1 MILPRRHLFV
11 AAIVVGSFLLF
22 LIQPMVARL
31 ALPRLGGAP
40 NVWNSAMLVY
50 QALLLGGY
58 AYAHAIGRLALR
70 RQFVLHLVLFA
81 LAGLSLPIA
90 LVDWASFGAGL
101 EVLWVPALLLAS
113 IGPVFFVVS
122 AQAPLVQR
130 WYAAAPDA
138 GDPYPLYAG
147 SNLGSFAGLLSYPL
161 LVEPN
166 LTLSQQAWMWTGG
179 YVLLGGL
186 VLLLARARWQAQ
198 TAHAGDEPH
207 GAAGAAVPVKT
218 MLLWLVLA
226 AVPSGLMLS
235 TTTHLTTDIFAMPLL
250 WVMPLGLYLL
260 SFVPA
265 FSQSR
270 RVTRTLTRV
279 APFIVLLVGGL
290 AMVPQS
296 IGGLTIALLT
306 VLMLFIVAVALHGK
320 LYDLR
325 PDPSRL
331 TLFYLVM
338 SAGGVLGGLFT
349 ALIAPLVF
357 DWVWEHP
364 VLVLAAAALLPLGG
378 LTAWQSRIEQS
389 PRWRLPCVLA
399 VILAACG
406 LSAAMLVTVARGMDY
421 LTLATIVVMAGL
433 AMLVKFHRLAF
444 VMVLLLM
451 MLGRGGGGHLNAY
464 DDGDR
469 TRSYFGVYNV
479 KDIEQRGVRVLAHGT
494 TVHGGQFLA
503 PAQQRE
509 PTSYYGRG
517 AGVGLVLGNS
527 VALFGEAADIGIVGL
542 GAGTLACYRE
552 PGQSYRFYEIDPV
565 VLEFSQRK
573 RFTFLA
579 QCSPGSETVIGDARL
594 RLESEPAGQFDVL
607 VVDAF
612 SSDAIPL
619 HLLTREAFAIYNRAI
634 RADGA
639 LLIHISNRF
648 LDLEPVLARAAQECG
663 CSIALRWDLDPPRGK
678 ELTRSNWVV
687 MTPKPDT
694 MERIKQATGADK
706 WREAGAPLEEPWTD
720 DYASI
725 LPLIEWNHLMGMDQ

>member
-1 MILPRRHLFV
+1 MTLPRRYLFV

-58 AYAHAIGRLALR
+58 AYAHAIGRLSLQ
-70 RQFVLHLVLFA
+70 RQFMLHVTLFA

-90 LVDWASFGAGL
+90 LADWASFGPGL

-130 WYAAAPDA
+130 WYAASPDA

-166 LTLSQQAWMWTGG
+166 LTLSQQAWMWTAG
-179 YVLLGGL
+179 YVVLGIL
-186 VLLLARARWQAQ
+186 VLLLARARWQVE
-198 TAHAGDEPH
+198 TAHAGGEAH
-207 GAAGAAVPVKT
+207 GEAGATVPLKT
-218 MLLWLVLA
+218 ILLWLVLA

-235 TTTHLTTDIFAMPLL
+235 TTTHLTTDILAMPLL
-250 WVMPLGLYLL
+250 WVLPLGLYLL

-265 FSQSR
+265 FSER
-270 RVTRTLTRV
+270 RTLTQVLTRV
-279 APFIVLLVGGL
+279 APIVVLLVGGL

-296 IGGLTIALLT
+296 VGGLTIALST
-306 VLMLFIVAVALHGK
+306 VVMLFVVAVALHGK

-338 SAGGVLGGLFT
+338 SAGGVLGGMFT

-364 VLVLAAAALLPLGG
+364 ILVLATAALLPLGG
-378 LTAWQSRIEQS
+378 LFAWQQKLEESE
-389 PRWRLPCVLA
+389 RWRLPSVLGA
-399 VILAACG
+399 ILLASMLAATM
-406 LSAAMLVTVARGMDY
+406 AVTVAKGMDY
-421 LTLATIVVMAGL
+421 VTLAIFVAMAWL
-433 AMLVKFHRLAF
+433 AVLVKFHRFAF
-444 VMVLLLM
+444 IMILLLM

-464 DDGDR
+464 NEGDR
-469 TRSYFGVYNV
+469 TRSYFGVYNI
-479 KDIEQRGVRVLAHGT
+479 KDIEQRGVRVLTHGT

-503 PAQQRE
+503 PDRQRE
-509 PTSYYGRG
+509 PTSYYGRS
-517 AGVGLVLGNS
+517 AGVGLVLDNA
-527 VALFGEAADIGIVGL
+527 VQLFGADADVGIVGL
-542 GAGTLACYRE
+542 GAGTLACYRQPE
-552 PGQSYRFYEIDPV
+552 QTYRYYEIDPA
-565 VLEFSQRK
+565 VLAFSDQE
-573 RFTFLA
+573 RFTFLS
-579 QCSPGSETVIGDARL
+579 QCSPGAETVIGDARL
-594 RLESEPAGQFDVL
+594 ALEQEPAGQFDVL

-619 HLLTREAFAIYNRAI
+619 HLLTREAFGIYNRAI
-634 RADGA
+634 RDDGA

-648 LDLEPVLARAAQECG
+648 LDLQPVLASAAEECG
-663 CSIALRWDLDPPRGK
+663 CQVALRRDDKLPAGQ
-678 ELTRSNWVV
+678 ELSQSDWVV
-687 MTPKPDT
+687 MTRDPAV
-694 MERIKQATGADK
+694 MARIKQATGADL
-706 WREAGAPLEEPWTD
+706 WQDLNAPLDEPWTD

-725 LPLIEWNHLMGMDQ
+725 LPLIKWKYLMGIH

>member
-1 MILPRRHLFV
+1 VTLPRRYLFV

-58 AYAHAIGRLALR
+58 AYAHAIGRLSLQ
-70 RQFVLHLVLFA
+70 RQFMLHVTLFA

-90 LVDWASFGAGL
+90 LADWASFGPGL

-130 WYAAAPDA
+130 WYAASPDA

-166 LTLSQQAWMWTGG
+166 LTLSQQAWMWTAG
-179 YVLLGGL
+179 YVVLGIL
-186 VLLLARARWQAQ
+186 VLLLARARWQVE
-198 TAHAGDEPH
+198 TAHAGGEAH
-207 GAAGAAVPVKT
+207 GEAGATVPLKT
-218 MLLWLVLA
+218 ILLWLVLA

-235 TTTHLTTDIFAMPLL
+235 TTTHLTTDILAMPLL
-250 WVMPLGLYLL
+250 WVLPLGLYLL

-265 FSQSR
+265 FSER
-270 RVTRTLTRV
+270 RTLTQVLTRV
-279 APFIVLLVGGL
+279 APIVVLLVGGL

-296 IGGLTIALLT
+296 VGGLTIALST
-306 VLMLFIVAVALHGK
+306 VVMLFVVAVALHGK

-338 SAGGVLGGLFT
+338 SAGGVLGGMFT

-364 VLVLAAAALLPLGG
+364 ILVLATAALLPLGG
-378 LTAWQSRIEQS
+378 LFAWQQKLEESE
-389 PRWRLPCVLA
+389 RWRLPSVLGA
-399 VILAACG
+399 ILLASMLAATM
-406 LSAAMLVTVARGMDY
+406 AVTVAKGMDY
-421 LTLATIVVMAGL
+421 VTLAIFVAMAWL
-433 AMLVKFHRLAF
+433 AVLVKFHRFAF
-444 VMVLLLM
+444 IMILLLM

-464 DDGDR
+464 NEGDR
-469 TRSYFGVYNV
+469 TRSYFGVYNI
-479 KDIEQRGVRVLAHGT
+479 KDIEQRGVRVLTHGT

-503 PAQQRE
+503 PDRQRE
-509 PTSYYGRG
+509 PTSYYGRS
-517 AGVGLVLGNS
+517 AGVGLVLDNA
-527 VALFGEAADIGIVGL
+527 VQLFGADADVGIVGL
-542 GAGTLACYRE
+542 GAGTLACYRQPE
-552 PGQSYRFYEIDPV
+552 QTYRYYEIDPA
-565 VLEFSQRK
+565 VLAFSDQE
-573 RFTFLA
+573 RFTFLS
-579 QCSPGSETVIGDARL
+579 QCSPGAETVIGDARL
-594 RLESEPAGQFDVL
+594 ALEQEPAGQFDVL

-619 HLLTREAFAIYNRAI
+619 HLLTREAFGIYNRAI
-634 RADGA
+634 RDDGA

-648 LDLEPVLARAAQECG
+648 LDLQPVLASAAEECG
-663 CSIALRWDLDPPRGK
+663 CQVALRRDDKLPAGQ
-678 ELTRSNWVV
+678 ELSQSDWVV
-687 MTPKPDT
+687 MTRDPAV
-694 MERIKQATGADK
+694 MARIKQATGADL
-706 WREAGAPLEEPWTD
+706 WQDLNAPLDEPWTD

-725 LPLIEWNHLMGMDQ
+725 LPLIKWKYLMGIH